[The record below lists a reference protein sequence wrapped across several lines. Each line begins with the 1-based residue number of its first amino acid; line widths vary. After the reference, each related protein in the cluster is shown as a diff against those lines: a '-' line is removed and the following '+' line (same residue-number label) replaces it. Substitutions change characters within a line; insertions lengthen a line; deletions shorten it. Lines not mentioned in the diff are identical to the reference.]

1 MSTNSNPVQ
10 EHNFWQTHVA
20 QWQNSGLTQAAYCRQ
35 HDLAENSLSYHKR
48 KLINGLKPIK
58 HSSPGFISVQLVPA
72 IPREESLVVHLG
84 NGVSVSGITPHNL
97 TLVKQLAEV
106 LL

>member
-1 MSTNSNPVQ
+1 MSANSKPAQ
-10 EHNFWQTHVA
+10 EHDFWQTHVA

-35 HDLAENSLSYHKR
+35 HGLAENSLSYHKR
-48 KLINGLKPIK
+48 KRSSGLKPIK
-58 HSSPGFISVQLVPA
+58 HSSPGFIHVQLAPA
-72 IPREESLVVHLG
+72 IPREEPLVVHLG

-97 TLVKQLAEV
+97 TLVKQLAGI